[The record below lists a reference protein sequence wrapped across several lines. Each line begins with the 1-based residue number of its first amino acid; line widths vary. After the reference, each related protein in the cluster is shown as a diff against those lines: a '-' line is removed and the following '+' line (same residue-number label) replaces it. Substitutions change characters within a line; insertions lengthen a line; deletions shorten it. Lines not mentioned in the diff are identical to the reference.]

1 MIAQLHYI
9 TQEINGFSH
18 LELAG
23 EACENG
29 VRWVQ
34 LRVKNKPFDEWL
46 QLASDAKQLCLKFG
60 AKLIINDNAEIARRV
75 GADGVHLGKNDMN
88 PIEVRELLGA
98 DFIIGG
104 TANTIDDIRRLA
116 EAGVDYIGLGPF
128 RFTQTK
134 ENLSPILGLEGYSDI
149 LKQVRDENIQVP
161 VIAIGGIVPDDVEHL
176 MQTGIHGIA
185 VSSGINCSTDKGQVV
200 SIFLNHL
207 KKSI

>member
-9 TQEINGFSH
+9 TQEINGLSH
-18 LELAG
+18 LELAR
-23 EACENG
+23 EACQSG

-34 LRVKNKPFDEWL
+34 LRVKNKPFDEWV
-46 QLASDAKQLCLKFG
+46 QLATDAKQLCLKFG

-88 PIEVRELLGA
+88 PSEARELLGNN
-98 DFIIGG
+98 FIIGG

-116 EAGVDYIGLGPF
+116 AARVDYIGLGPF

-134 ENLSPILGLEGYSDI
+134 ENLSPILGLEGYFSI

-161 VIAIGGIVPDDVEHL
+161 IIAIGGIVPDDVERL

-185 VSSGINCSTDKGQVV
+185 VSSGINCNADKEQFVST
-200 SIFLNHL
+200 FLNHL
-207 KKSI
+207 NKSI